1 MSDANGRLAAGG
13 ARGPALFDPA
23 ERPELYEG
31 VLAKRVVAFFI
42 DAIVVFLLMIPA
54 ALIVAFLG
62 IVTLGIGWLLFAP
75 LFAIVALGYVAL
87 TLGGPNAATVGM
99 RTLGIE
105 MRTLDGGRPYPL
117 LAAVHALIFWLSVSI
132 LTPLILIV
140 GLVTERSRLLHDL
153 ILNTVL
159 LNSAHLR
166 PGE

>member
-1 MSDANGRLAAGG
+1 M
-13 ARGPALFDPA
+13 FDP
-23 ERPELYEG
+23 ESGRPHDG

-42 DAIVVFLLMIPA
+42 DAVIVFLLMIPA

-62 IVTLGIGWLLFAP
+62 VVTLGLGWLLFAP

-99 RTLGIE
+99 RSLGIE
-105 MRTLDGGRPYPL
+105 MRTLDGKRPYPL
-117 LAAVHALIFWLSVSI
+117 LAAMHGLIFWFSVSL

-140 GLVTERSRLLHDL
+140 GLLGSRSRLLHDL

-159 LNSAHLR
+159 LNSRHLR
-166 PGE
+166 RGE

>member
-1 MSDANGRLAAGG
+1 MSDPNDRASGG
-13 ARGPALFDPA
+13 PRRPALFDPVA
-23 ERPELYEG
+23 RPELYES

-42 DAIVVFLLMIPA
+42 DAVIVFLLMIPA
-54 ALIVAFLG
+54 ALIVALLG

-75 LFAIVALGYVAL
+75 LFAVVALGYVAL
-87 TLGGPNAATVGM
+87 TLGGSNAATVGM

-117 LAAVHALIFWLSVSI
+117 LATVHALLFWLSVSI

-159 LNSAHLR
+159 LNSRHLKS
-166 PGE
+166 GE

>member
-1 MSDANGRLAAGG
+1 MTDTNPGG
-13 ARGPALFDPA
+13 PRRSTLFDPA

-31 VLAKRVVAFFI
+31 ILAKRVVAFFI
-42 DAIVVFLLMIPA
+42 DAVIVFLLMIPA
-54 ALIVAFLG
+54 ALIVALLG

-87 TLGGPNAATVGM
+87 TLGGANSATVGM

-117 LAAVHALIFWLSVSI
+117 LGAVHALLFWLSVTI

-153 ILNTVL
+153 ILNTAL
-159 LNSAHLR
+159 LNSRHLR
-166 PGE
+166 SGE